1 MRHLIRIWIFISACA
16 AFLLTGCV
24 SSLTPV
30 EVSDGFW
37 TAVKSRDNQS
47 IRKYIASESRNED
60 DLTGNLLRINSYA
73 LGRTVIDQGQ
83 AWVDT
88 TVEISGN
95 DPFKVPI
102 KTVLLQENNQWKV
115 DYAATV
121 APISNSSDV
130 ARLLGNLNELGI
142 QFADKLNQSLGEMQ
156 KAMPEVQKE
165 LEKIE
170 ESLKQKLPE
179 LQQRMEEFMRQLEEA
194 LGNKSKTQPTPRTK
208 EI

>member
-1 MRHLIRIWIFISACA
+1 MNHLFRIWIIISASTVILFTGCA
-16 AFLLTGCV
+16 AN
-24 SSLTPV
+24 LTPL

-47 IRKYIASESRNED
+47 IRKYVVSDSLNED
-60 DLTGNLLRINSYA
+60 NLAGKLLQINSYT

-88 TVEISGN
+88 TVEIAGS

-115 DYAATV
+115 DYTATI
-121 APISNSSDV
+121 APISSSSDV
-130 ARLLGNLNELGI
+130 ARFLGDLNELGI

-156 KAMPEVQKE
+156 KQLPEVQRE
-165 LEKIE
+165 LGKIE

-194 LGNKSKTQPTPRTK
+194 LGKKSGNQPPPRTK

>member
-1 MRHLIRIWIFISACA
+1 
-16 AFLLTGCV
+16 LLTGCV
-24 SSLTPV
+24 SNLTPI

-37 TAVKSRDNQS
+37 SAVKSRDNQS
-47 IRKYIASESRNED
+47 IRKYVASDSLQGD
-60 DLTGNLLRINSYA
+60 DLAGKPLQINSYT
-73 LGRTVIDQGQ
+73 LGRTVIDQGH

-88 TVEISGN
+88 TVEISGT

-115 DYAATV
+115 DYTATI
-121 APISNSSDV
+121 APISSSSDV
-130 ARLLGNLNELGI
+130 ARFLGDLNELGI

-156 KAMPEVQKE
+156 KQLPEVQRE
-165 LEKIE
+165 LGKIE

-194 LGNKSKTQPTPRTK
+194 LGNKSSTQPPPRTK